1 MISPPELAA
10 SVRGDPMEPRDSDI
24 VHVRGVAARGPGGA
38 LPLASG
44 PRDALPRSSTLRGA
58 GDRSSALPAN
68 LPAPGR
74 SSRDGRTGGGSM
86 LGPDCP

>member
-10 SVRGDPMEPRDSDI
+10 SVRGDPMGLRDSDI
-24 VHVRGVAARGPGGA
+24 VHVRGVAARDPGGA
-38 LPLASG
+38 LPLSSG
-44 PRDALPRSSTLRGA
+44 PRALPRSSTLRGA
-58 GDRSSALPAN
+58 GDRFSAPPAN

-74 SSRDGRTGGGSM
+74 SSTDGRTGGGSM